1 MKTLCSILFAGLILL
16 PAAGHSQADTKPTT
30 PVRPIAMNVDVNQ
43 AEKLIKDKKPVV
55 LDIRTEKEYKA
66 GHIAG
71 AKNIDF
77 YATDFEKQIA
87 TLDKSQSYLVH
98 CAAGGRSGKSM
109 EIFKKLNFQTVYHL
123 DAGFNGWKDAG
134 KPVEK

>member
-1 MKTLCSILFAGLILL
+1 MKTLFALCAAAALLL
-16 PAAGHSQADTKPTT
+16 PASAQAQADTKPAT

-43 AEKLIKDKKPVV
+43 AEKLLKEKKPVV
-55 LDIRTEKEYKA
+55 LDIRTETEFKS

-77 YATDFEKQIA
+77 NAADFEKQIA
-87 TLDKSQSYLVH
+87 ALDKSQPYLVH

-109 EIFKKLNFQTVYHL
+109 ATFKKLNFVTVYHL
-123 DAGFNGWKDAG
+123 EPGFNGWKDAG